1 MRRAGAWLPRLVP
14 YIRFAGLLLGL
25 LTFALVAFGDY
36 DRAAALSGR
45 TEVVTVRSD
54 GSAFSAWQFAQAE
67 FLPDPD
73 TPVRRG
79 PVAITL
85 RAGADA
91 RFVRLGRGA
100 MSVSF
105 AAGPGMAAGEAGQ
118 PGCAAGA
125 LSVGSIR
132 EGEEP
137 ERPLCDDTRVRI
149 AAMPGSGPTVVSLR
163 GGIEVGEEVRA
174 GAGAQPVLLNAS
186 ARLFVRHGA
195 PFDRICELHGLES
208 LCDRFVASED
218 DLAVGDSV
226 SLRGE
231 GVDAPAAGFLRLDP
245 DEPES
250 GMRFDVSAPN
260 AGLEVRRLEGETYH
274 LSESLFDRIQKS
286 RVIQALNA
294 SILALGLVW
303 WFVRAPG
310 QARSGADGSLP
321 GCVLLCAGLVAA
333 TVNPARADQAFL
345 RSGEIGQALL
355 RSRADR
361 CYGVTLEHV
370 MAGET
375 AASVVAPGRS
385 VGDADLLRLVPAA
398 PETLALLSVRGIQ
411 PDLCPAFEG
420 ARALDGV
427 LRANEVASLR
437 LVNSDGSLSR
447 IPLTVQFVD
456 TDAFAVVPA
465 EAAVGFRQGMSG
477 GTVFIGQQPVGLLV
491 DVTEGRTGRV
501 VRLDRVFEHL
511 APYLGGDLVAPAVPT
526 PARPGSAAAAGE
538 IGLTVV
544 RWSEE
549 PVAPANRAGALLEPA
564 GTWRVGAAR
573 ADLVAQVAGGNT
585 VAAIAVDG
593 GGQPDPARTVEVLF
607 GATDA
612 GPWRSVA
619 SFALEPGDAIRRVGL
634 APTRTGYVL
643 LRLTGRQ
650 QGSPAMSLSGFHLY
664 TR

>member
-1 MRRAGAWLPRLVP
+1 
-14 YIRFAGLLLGL
+14 
-25 LTFALVAFGDY
+25 
-36 DRAAALSGR
+36 
-45 TEVVTVRSD
+45 
-54 GSAFSAWQFAQAE
+54 
-67 FLPDPD
+67 
-73 TPVRRG
+73 
-79 PVAITL
+79 
-85 RAGADA
+85 
-91 RFVRLGRGA
+91 
-100 MSVSF
+100 
-105 AAGPGMAAGEAGQ
+105 
-118 PGCAAGA
+118 
-125 LSVGSIR
+125 
-132 EGEEP
+132 
-137 ERPLCDDTRVRI
+137 
-149 AAMPGSGPTVVSLR
+149 
-163 GGIEVGEEVRA
+163 
-174 GAGAQPVLLNAS
+174 
-186 ARLFVRHGA
+186 
-195 PFDRICELHGLES
+195 
-208 LCDRFVASED
+208 
-218 DLAVGDSV
+218 
-226 SLRGE
+226 
-231 GVDAPAAGFLRLDP
+231 
-245 DEPES
+245 
-250 GMRFDVSAPN
+250 
-260 AGLEVRRLEGETYH
+260 
-274 LSESLFDRIQKS
+274 
-286 RVIQALNA
+286 
-294 SILALGLVW
+294 
-303 WFVRAPG
+303 
-310 QARSGADGSLP
+310 
-321 GCVLLCAGLVAA
+321 
-333 TVNPARADQAFL
+333 
-345 RSGEIGQALL
+345 
-355 RSRADR
+355 
-361 CYGVTLEHV
+361 

-437 LVNSDGSLSR
+437 LVNTDGSLSR

-511 APYLGGDLVAPAVPT
+511 APYLGGDLVAPAAPT
-526 PARPGSAAAAGE
+526 LARPGSAAAAGE

-573 ADLVAQVAGGNT
+573 ADLVAQVAAGNT

-643 LRLTGRQ
+643 LRLSGRQ